1 MWWVLLGTLAAIN
14 CLNARIQ
21 MQIYRVGKLGFRGR
35 GSLKIAGD
43 WGGADTLNGGKDQTR
58 DSGESCE
65 L

>member
-1 MWWVLLGTLAAIN
+1 MPAYKCRSTESGNWVSGGGE
-14 CLNARIQ
+14 
-21 MQIYRVGKLGFRGR
+21 V
-35 GSLKIAGD
+35 SLKIAGD

>member
-1 MWWVLLGTLAAIN
+1 
-14 CLNARIQ
+14 
-21 MQIYRVGKLGFRGR
+21 MQIYRVGKLCFRG
-35 GSLKIAGD
+35 GGEVSLKIGGD